1 MINYKV
7 DVDIS
12 DFYHMVQKRKWKLG
26 NYNKH
31 FCTIFVEGKDPDD
44 AASKV
49 LYNLIDIILGQT
61 EDDDVDAHLSCRRLR
76 RFMRILR
83 IRSA

>member
-12 DFYHMVQKRKWKLG
+12 DFYHIVKTKKWKLG

-44 AASKV
+44 AAGQV
-49 LYNLIDIILGQT
+49 LHNLINIIMDQA
-61 EDDDVDAHLSCRRLR
+61 DDVDAYLSCRRLR
-76 RFMRILR
+76 RYMRILR
-83 IRSA
+83 IRSE

>member
-7 DVDIS
+7 DIDIS
-12 DFYHMVQKRKWKLG
+12 DFFYVIKTRKWKLG

-31 FCTIFVEGKDPDD
+31 FCTIFIEGKDPDD
-44 AASKV
+44 AANQA
-49 LYNLIDIILGQT
+49 LFNLINIILDQSDI
-61 EDDDVDAHLSCRRLR
+61 EDIDAYLTCRRLR

-83 IRSA
+83 IRAA

>member
-12 DFYHMVQKRKWKLG
+12 DFYHIVKTRKWKLG

-44 AASKV
+44 AAGKV
-49 LYNLIDIILGQT
+49 LHNLINIILGQS
-61 EDDDVDAHLSCRRLR
+61 DDVDAYLSCRRLR
-76 RFMRILR
+76 RYMRILR

>member
-12 DFYHMVQKRKWKLG
+12 DFYHIVKTRKWKLG

-49 LYNLIDIILGQT
+49 LNNLINIILDQT
-61 EDDDVDAHLSCRRLR
+61 ADDDADAYLSCRRLR